1 MASGLP
7 AAIDFQGTFS
17 MDDRISMGLGYRSG
31 SALVGVMNL
40 KLFESMTVGYAYD
53 FGVSALNVAGRNS
66 HEIVISLTACDKD
79 DPFFSTGGRCPAYD

>member
-1 MASGLP
+1 
-7 AAIDFQGTFS
+7 
-17 MDDRISMGLGYRSG
+17 
-31 SALVGVMNL
+31 MNL

-79 DPFFSTGGRCPAYD
+79 DPFFSKEAVAQHTTDMYDTLSKRLLFRRRRHCGGDA

>member
-1 MASGLP
+1 
-7 AAIDFQGTFS
+7 
-17 MDDRISMGLGYRSG
+17 MDNRISMGLGYRSG

-40 KLFESMTVGYAYD
+40 ELFESMTVGYAYD